1 MLSKCYPILRISY
14 YICYMIKTK
23 YLKIITAI
31 SLTSILALQLM
42 WLCNTYILIRN
53 NISEEINQILYTG
66 MEDEAITRL
75 NKTPKGTNIKG
86 EAATDS
92 IPEITYLEEGLYN
105 LGYYISIEDV
115 DSIASTL
122 LLEHKISSD
131 FILNLINPKTG
142 EVLQQSKKGN
152 FCLWNAIHSKEI
164 PIRTDLSQ
172 TVQMIL
178 VNPHWSIFARMGIL
192 LLSTAVMVVFAFIGL
207 FYQIKIIIT
216 ERKIARLKEDFSYAM
231 IHDMKTPISSA
242 IMCTSRLHSGKL
254 DDKPEIKNHYFTIV
268 ENELE
273 HLLALSNKVLTLAKL
288 EQHKLEMNKKE
299 VPLSPMIEDLIEK
312 FTIKTE
318 KTIHFT
324 TDLKTEKV
332 YADEEFLK
340 EAISNLIDNAI
351 KYSKESVKINIS
363 SSSDANHDIINIY
376 DNGIGIP
383 QKDQK
388 KIFEKFERASAI
400 KQTRKGGPSGF
411 GLGLNYVYQVMEA
424 HEGRV
429 YINSKEGEFSE
440 FSLLIP
446 KIIESYD

>member
-1 MLSKCYPILRISY
+1 MNKPLFR
-14 YICYMIKTK
+14 YITVI
-23 YLKIITAI
+23 A
-31 SLTSILALQLM
+31 ILAVMALQGMWFSNSYHLLENELYDKINNAFLEAQLQESSRTSDRFKNNIPNGTVLQLDSTKVRAKND
-42 WLCNTYILIRN
+42 LADRLILVTALHCIHHQY
-53 NISEEINQILYTG
+53 NIPLDYQLLDSCYREELDKI
-66 MEDEAITRL
+66 
-75 NKTPKGTNIKG
+75 
-86 EAATDS
+86 
-92 IPEITYLEEGLYN
+92 N
-105 LGYYISIEDV
+105 LGKLRFRI
-115 DSIASTL
+115 DSIAIDSAHYKYVEDFAEDNNLVRLHSKMQTQIYPIREDFSKGIQATIENPYKMIILQMRMFLIGTVL
-122 LLEHKISSD
+122 LL
-131 FILNLINPKTG
+131 FIVIY
-142 EVLQQSKKGN
+142 
-152 FCLWNAIHSKEI
+152 CL
-164 PIRTDLSQ
+164 
-172 TVQMIL
+172 VQ
-178 VNPHWSIFARMGIL
+178 
-192 LLSTAVMVVFAFIGL
+192 
-207 FYQIKIIIT
+207 QIKVIAKQN
-216 ERKIARLKEDFSYAM
+216 KIAKIREDFSYAM

-429 YINSKEGEFSE
+429 YINSIEGEFSE

>member
-1 MLSKCYPILRISY
+1 
-14 YICYMIKTK
+14 MIKTK

-299 VPLSPMIEDLIEK
+299 VQLSPMIEDLIEK

-429 YINSKEGEFSE
+429 YINSIEGEFSE

>member
-75 NKTPKGTNIKG
+75 NKIPKGTNIKG

-429 YINSKEGEFSE
+429 YINSIEGEFSE

>member
-1 MLSKCYPILRISY
+1 
-14 YICYMIKTK
+14 
-23 YLKIITAI
+23 
-31 SLTSILALQLM
+31 M

-142 EVLQQSKKGN
+142 KVLQQSKKGN

-429 YINSKEGEFSE
+429 YINSIEGEFSE

>member
-1 MLSKCYPILRISY
+1 
-14 YICYMIKTK
+14 MIKTK

-318 KTIHFT
+318 KTIHLT

-429 YINSKEGEFSE
+429 YINSIEGEFSE